1 MKLKD
6 EREFWTVAVL
16 FEDRVPEW
24 AQGLINIISNPE
36 LREVARHP
44 MRWEIQTYPSKE
56 IAEAEVSLLREMV
69 KVECTCGS
77 CPWIRDVQIA
87 HNYIARVDVG
97 LKEKPI
103 DAPAWWGEIS
113 K

>member
-1 MKLKD
+1 MKLLE

-16 FEDRVPEW
+16 FEDRVPDW
-24 AQGLINIISNPE
+24 ANALINVISDPKV
-36 LREVARHP
+36 REAAKHP
-44 MRWEIQTYPSKE
+44 MHWEMETYSTQE
-56 IAEAEVSLLREMV
+56 MAEAEVNLLREV
-69 KVECTCGS
+69 VTVECTCGT
-77 CPWIRDVQIA
+77 CPIIRDVQLA